1 MRVCGAY
8 QNKLET
14 ARKLIARDSSV
25 QDIADL
31 MGLALL
37 QVQDAAGRITPRP
50 PLFTPAQVGYTEC
63 GTEE

>member
-31 MGLALL
+31 MGLDLL
-37 QVQDAAGRITPRP
+37 QVQELLA
-50 PLFTPAQVGYTEC
+50 E
-63 GTEE
+63 